1 MLGPKYQVEVCVL
14 PHQQGP
20 EGVFHLMSILSPL
33 DHDLVLAY
41 SPLMAVPFRQMLVE
55 SGIQIIDVPDDE
67 YLRMGC
73 NVLAIAPRK
82 CLMLEGLPKTKSLL
96 EETGCQVMTYRG
108 REISEK
114 GEGGPTCLTLPLN
127 RES

>member
-1 MLGPKYQVEVCVL
+1 
-14 PHQQGP
+14 
-20 EGVFHLMSILSPL
+20 MSILSPL
-33 DHDLVLAY
+33 AHDLVLAY

-73 NVLAIAPRK
+73 NVLTIAPRK
-82 CLMLEGLPKTKSLL
+82 CLMLEGLPKTESLL
-96 EETGCQVMTYRG
+96 EENGCQVMTYQG